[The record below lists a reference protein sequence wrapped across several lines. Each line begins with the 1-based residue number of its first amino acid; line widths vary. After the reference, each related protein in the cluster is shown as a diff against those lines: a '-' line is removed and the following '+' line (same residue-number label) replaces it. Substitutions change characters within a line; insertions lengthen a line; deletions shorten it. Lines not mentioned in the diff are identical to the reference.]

1 MSMISKD
8 GGTFFRPL
16 FFDFPT
22 DSNAYLN
29 QTHNV
34 MLGPGL
40 KASFQSTENATK
52 THYYFPDGVWCSV
65 FQKNSPCLTGPRI
78 QELPSEIFETFT
90 HIKDGNIV
98 PLQSDVVGR
107 NRTTTKVDQLLKNP
121 VELHIHPQIMDEQI
135 DMACI
140 ATGNL
145 ISDDGKTLN
154 TTNKQN
160 SYQFDFKGTIGCG
173 VEQKNDNNG
182 SIILNVTQL
191 AEAKALD
198 KMNATTMDFLG
209 KIVIYNTAIGDF
221 VMNGKYDITV
231 MHKDSTTTTLKKQA
245 EFNS

>member
-1 MSMISKD
+1 M
-8 GGTFFRPL
+8 
-16 FFDFPT
+16 
-22 DSNAYLN
+22 
-29 QTHNV
+29 
-34 MLGPGL
+34 
-40 KASFQSTENATK
+40 
-52 THYYFPDGVWCSV
+52 
-65 FQKNSPCLTGPRI
+65 
-78 QELPSEIFETFT
+78 
-90 HIKDGNIV
+90 
-98 PLQSDVVGR
+98 
-107 NRTTTKVDQLLKNP
+107 LKNP
-121 VELHIHPQIMDEQI
+121 VELHIHPQIKDEQI